1 MMQRK
6 YDLEWLRLVVPVAL
20 TVTIIGGAFAF
31 AFS

>member
-6 YDLEWLRLVVPVAL
+6 YDLEWLRMVVPVAL
-20 TVTIIGGAFAF
+20 TITIIGGAFAF

>member
-6 YDLEWLRLVVPVAL
+6 YDLEWLQLVVPVAL
-20 TVTIIGGAFAF
+20 TITIIGGAFAF